1 MSEQTS
7 TALEQTTAAPGGEAP
22 HAAPDATIV
31 VTTRNRKDELGRT
44 LESCLSQRGNI
55 EVLVI
60 DDASDDGTSAY
71 VRERFPRIRLE
82 RNEVSRGLIA
92 ARNQAAGLAR
102 GRIIFSIDDDAVFT
116 SEDTV
121 ERVLREFDH
130 PRVGAVAMPHIHV
143 TDSPDVGTRAPD
155 DRRIYACSSYVGTAH
170 ALRRDLFLALGGYHA
185 EFVRQGEET
194 DLCLRLMNAG
204 YIIRLGL
211 TPPIHHFPSK
221 VRNLKRQYYFA
232 ARNSLLHVW
241 INVPMPLMPL
251 HAARTTLAWFG
262 GAVRLR
268 SPGSILKGLAAGYAM
283 MLRHARLRRPVRQRV
298 YIAALR
304 MARSA
309 ATPLDDVLRVLPD
322 PLPLSNGRAQR

>member
-1 MSEQTS
+1 MSEQHPTS
-7 TALEQTTAAPGGEAP
+7 PP
-22 HAAPDATIV
+22 PDATIV

-44 LESCLSQRGNI
+44 LESCLSQQGNI

-71 VRERFPRIRLE
+71 VRERFPGVRLE

-121 ERVLREFDH
+121 QRVLREFDH

-143 TDSPDVGTRAPD
+143 TDSPTVWTRAPD
-155 DRRIYACSSYVGTAH
+155 DRRIYACAAYVGTAH
-170 ALRRDLFLALGGYHA
+170 AVRRDLFLALGGYHA
-185 EFVRQGEET
+185 EFVRQGEES

-204 YIIRLGL
+204 YIVRLGL

-221 VRNLKRQYYFA
+221 IRNLKRQYYFG

-251 HAARTTLAWFG
+251 HAAKMTLGWLVN
-262 GAVRLR
+262 AVRLR
-268 SPGSILKGLAAGYAM
+268 SPGAVLTGLAAGYVSMA
-283 MLRHARLRRPVRQRV
+283 RYARLRKPVRRRV
-298 YIAALR
+298 YLAALR
-304 MARSA
+304 LSRAKA
-309 ATPLDDVLRVLPD
+309 VPLDDLLPD
-322 PLPLSNGRAQR
+322 LPEPLPLPDGGHAS